1 MTRRGLARAVH
12 GAFAV
17 LVAAVAAGAGQGPVT
32 VAIREPVAGQ
42 PAMGSVEVV
51 ASVISANAVARVELL
66 VDGRPAAILTA
77 PPWRATLD
85 IGTENR
91 RHGIRVVALDVLG
104 NAGEASVVT
113 EPIPDGG
120 RFGVTLQQQYVTV
133 TRDGRRVLDL
143 DAGSFAIRDDGV
155 RQDLVTFARGDI
167 PFTAVLLIDA
177 SSSMVGERLAAAS
190 RGVRGFVEGCAELD
204 QVSLVAFSDRLLE
217 RTPFGNRPDVLE
229 DALSRLRP
237 GQGTALHDHLYAA
250 LKLLE
255 QRQGRRV
262 VVLLSDGVDSH
273 SVLEMEDVRRAIRRS
288 QALVYWVWLGS
299 AGHEFDDGRLRGV
312 FSTWRTTDEYRRQFE
327 LLRES
332 VLDSGGRIV
341 PVAADQEIEPV
352 FVDVLAELREQYV
365 LGFYPTVQ
373 RDDGSWHEVS
383 VGVREGGL
391 EVRTASGYV
400 DY

>member
-1 MTRRGLARAVH
+1 MTRGGRGRTAIA
-12 GAFAV
+12 
-17 LVAAVAAGAGQGPVT
+17 AAVALIAAVTAAGEQGPVT
-32 VAIREPVAGQ
+32 VTIREPVAGQ
-42 PAMGSVEVV
+42 PAMGSVDVV
-51 ASVISANAVARVELL
+51 ASVISASAVARVELL
-66 VDGRPAAILTA
+66 VDGRPAATLTT
-77 PPWRATLD
+77 PPWRATVD
-85 IGTENR
+85 IGTDNR
-91 RHGIRVVALDVLG
+91 RHGIRVVAHDVLG
-104 NAGEASVVT
+104 NSGEASVVT

-133 TRDGRRVLDL
+133 TRDGGRVLDL
-143 DAGSFAIRDDGV
+143 AADAFVIRDDGV
-155 RQDLVTFARGDI
+155 RQELVTFARGDI

-177 SSSMVGERLAAAS
+177 SSSMVGERLAAAA

-204 QVSLVAFSDRLLE
+204 QVSLVAFSDRLLG
-217 RTPFGNRPDVLE
+217 RTPFGNRPDVFE
-229 DALSRLRP
+229 SALAGLRP
-237 GQGTALHDHLYAA
+237 GQGTALHDHLYAS

-262 VVLLSDGVDSH
+262 VVILSDGVDSH
-273 SVLEMEDVRRAIRRS
+273 SVLEMEEVRRAIRRS

-299 AGHEFDDGRLRGV
+299 AGHEFDGGRLRGV

-373 RDDGSWHEVS
+373 RDDGSWHEVE
-383 VGVREGGL
+383 VQVRGSGL
-391 EVRTASGYV
+391 DVRTASGYV